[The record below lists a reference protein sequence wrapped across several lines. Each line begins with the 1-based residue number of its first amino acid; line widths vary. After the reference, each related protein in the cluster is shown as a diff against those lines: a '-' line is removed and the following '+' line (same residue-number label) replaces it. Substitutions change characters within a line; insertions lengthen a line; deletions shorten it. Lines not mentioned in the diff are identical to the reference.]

1 MLGAT
6 MQPPRHQQSS
16 EAMAE
21 WFRDLFESD
30 ATRLSLSVLIILS
43 VMPWFEVYALV
54 FFAIF
59 AVELFGRIAV
69 LRDDLRQRSINRVE
83 VLFLVLDIVA
93 TLSFLPI
100 EVLWDDIRFLR
111 LIRLSRMLLLV
122 GYWGP
127 VAREIWTILMKR
139 ERRYQIFFI
148 VASVAILSFIT
159 AVLLYHFK
167 GKAGDPAQF
176 WTFLWWSF
184 RQIEDPGNMVQDPRA
199 TLAFFCSVFL
209 TLSGLFLFSFLIG
222 IATSVVEELVKV
234 GRERRIGLRR
244 HSVICNISPH
254 TRVLLEE
261 LVTYYAKSLRS
272 PKIITMGPAES
283 RYNYMYEERLRRIRY
298 RQGQALSTH
307 DLQKVDADRARRVIL
322 LGNRDREASDSE
334 VVSQILSVRE
344 VNPDCNIYAEIY
356 RRDNVGAAQRAGGP
370 RTVTVLADQLVN
382 LFLAKIVAFPG
393 VEPIYTEL
401 LTSKG
406 EEIYTCVYD
415 YGAMENQRRPSGTL
429 LPFGELMERC
439 HRAHGVIL
447 LGHLLADERGPTGFI
462 HSLNPGGRRHPD
474 QPARP
479 IIPDVSSLRGF
490 FGVASNFTRLRE
502 FVDSLPDVSAAR
514 PGQGQGER
522 GGPVPGFGVCPVAA
536 GLSRLLICGFH
547 DGLIDCCEQ
556 LILFCD
562 ELEVFV
568 MIPDDSHVDSV
579 VETFVERME
588 DGGIPGLEHR
598 VSFTRGAGRGAIDY
612 VEEEHPERRGRIQVI
627 TGDWAHESTMLEH
640 AASGY
645 RLTEM
650 DAVLF
655 TYSLGEPDPDARTA
669 LGLIKLIN
677 LKETYP
683 ERIRA
688 DLRIVCEVQNTEKAA
703 LFQRRF
709 GRRSPEASSPCHPVS
724 IVAAESMRNA
734 LMAQAIFVP
743 GIDTIY
749 RELLSEE
756 GEEVCKLLVSD
767 PVDPGM
773 RLSFGQLLATLYQR
787 DDLLLLAVEL
797 EDPQEG
803 RRLVVNPRHG
813 SPDYAFTAGDL
824 VSIFAIGEYSSMPRA
839 TEACPACFSSAEAS
853 GDGDHDEGH
862 DEDPQTDDTDDTDDT
877 DETGKRDDAT

>member
-1 MLGAT
+1 MLGAI

-16 EAMAE
+16 EEMAE

-30 ATRLSLSVLIILS
+30 FTRLALSVLIILS

-59 AVELFGRIAV
+59 AVELFGRVAV

-83 VLFLVLDIVA
+83 LLFLVIDVIA

-100 EVLWDDIRFLR
+100 EVLWDDIRYLR

-127 VAREIWTILMKR
+127 IAREIWTILIKR

-148 VASVAILSFIT
+148 VASVAILSFIA
-159 AVLLYHFK
+159 AVLLYHFNR
-167 GKAGDPAQF
+167 GKVDDPAQF

-184 RQIEDPGNMVQDPRA
+184 RQIEDPGNMVQDPKA

-209 TLSGLFLFSFLIG
+209 TLSGLFIFSFLIG

-261 LVTYYAKSLRS
+261 LVTYYAKSLRL

-334 VVSQILSVRE
+334 IVSQILSVRE
-344 VNPDCNIYAEIY
+344 VNPDSNIYAEIY
-356 RRDNVGAAQRAGGP
+356 RRDNVQAAQRAGGP
-370 RTVTVLADQLVN
+370 RTVPVLADQLVN

-401 LTSKG
+401 LTSQG

-415 YGAMENQRRPSGTL
+415 YGAMENRRRPSGTM

-447 LGHLLADERGPTGFI
+447 LGHLLADDRGPTGFI
-462 HSLNPGGRRHPD
+462 HSLNPGGRRRPD
-474 QPARP
+474 RPARP
-479 IIPDVSSLRGF
+479 IIPDVASLRGF

-514 PGQGQGER
+514 RGQGQGAR
-522 GGPVPGFGVCPVAA
+522 GGPVPGFGVCPIGAC
-536 GLSRLLICGFH
+536 LSRLLICGFH

-568 MIPDDSHVDSV
+568 MVPDESHVDRV
-579 VETFVERME
+579 VETFVERRE

-598 VSFTRGAGRGAIDY
+598 VRFSRGRGSGAIDY
-612 VEEEHPERRGRIQVI
+612 TEEQHPERRGRIQI
-627 TGDWAHESTMLEH
+627 ISGDWANENTMLEH
-640 AASGY
+640 PDSGY
-645 RLTEM
+645 QFAQM

-677 LKETYP
+677 LKETHP
-683 ERIRA
+683 ERMKP
-688 DLRIVCEVQNTEKAA
+688 DLRIVCEVQNTEKAE

-709 GRRSPEASSPCHPVS
+709 GRSSREASSPCHPIS

-756 GEEVCKLLVSD
+756 GEEVCKLLVSE
-767 PVDPGM
+767 PVDPGI

-797 EDPQEG
+797 QDPVEG

-813 SPDYAFTAGDL
+813 SPDYTFNAGEL
-824 VSIFAIGEYSSMPRA
+824 VSIFAIGEYTNLPRA
-839 TEACPACFSSAEAS
+839 TAACPACFSLAEPSADDDAP
-853 GDGDHDEGH
+853 EGH
-862 DEDPQTDDTDDTDDT
+862 DEIDEADTP
-877 DETGKRDDAT
+877 ERIEPDAT